1 MELKDHLNENSGVK
15 YGTYIVLMTNVIHAE
30 MIHLSSDLNS
40 TMQSIVHVIGRGPG
54 YDLHLEPFAK
64 GFWYE

>member
-1 MELKDHLNENSGVK
+1 MELKDHLSENSGVK

-40 TMQSIVHVIGRGPG
+40 TMQSIVHVIVRGPG
-54 YDLHLEPFAK
+54 YDLSFGAICQGILV
-64 GFWYE
+64 